1 MQAVYTDVIIYGQDP
16 VKNQALVNAE
26 LSKLSPSGLDYKRR
40 ILYQGEKSNHSVLVT
55 DLHYEID
62 IPTLNVDGLEGWFA
76 ILGLVKESIIAQG
89 KQVGLIVLFGVE
101 RASENLLYAIEQC
114 LGPQLAEQVQLYY
127 WIVTSSLC
135 CLRPSVLN
143 DCEVL
148 PVKSEGHMTR
158 KWYYNTCQST
168 SHRLIAEIVKGNIAS
183 ITKMRSYLYDLTV
196 VGLTIHD
203 IVWIL
208 LKQFVEAYE
217 RIAVLSPDKLEE
229 IVSKMMNACASASKG
244 YRPILH
250 LETMVVQ
257 LALAFDETL

>member
-1 MQAVYTDVIIYGQDP
+1 MQTIHEDVIIYGQDP
-16 VKNQALVNAE
+16 VKNQAMVNAE

-40 ILYQGEKSNHSVLVT
+40 ILYQGEKSNHSILVT

-62 IPTLNVDGLEGWFA
+62 IPNLNVDGLEGWFA
-76 ILGLVKESIIAQG
+76 ILALVKESIIAQG
-89 KQVGLIVLFGVE
+89 KQDGLIVLFGAE
-101 RASENLLYAIEQC
+101 RASENLLCAIEQC
-114 LGPQLAEQVQLYY
+114 LGPQLAEQVRLYC

-135 CLRPSVLN
+135 CLRQSVLN
-143 DCEVL
+143 DCEVV
-148 PVKSEGHMTR
+148 PVKSEGHSSR
-158 KWYYNTCQST
+158 KWCYSTCQSA
-168 SHRLIAEIVKGNIAS
+168 SYRLMAEIVKGNSAS

-217 RIAVLSPDKLEE
+217 LRAVLSLDRLEE
-229 IVSKMMNACASASKG
+229 IASKMMNACASASKG

-257 LALAFDETL
+257 LALTFDETL